1 MTASAWLRWRLNG
14 RIYRPLCL
22 LVCSLAL
29 AANGQSLDRPAR
41 IIVPLAAGSTS
52 DLIARL
58 LAENIFVTTG
68 RSIIVENKPGA
79 SGRVAIASL
88 KQATPDGTTLLMAP
102 IALPVLIPLTAK
114 NVDYDPAVDLVPVAQ
129 VAEYAVA
136 LAVRFDHPART
147 VREYVAWARANP
159 AQASLGSPGAGS
171 LPHLLG
177 IMLSQAA
184 GIDLIHVA
192 YQSAP
197 PLERDIVGG
206 QVASGT
212 SALSDFIELHRTGK
226 LRILGTSGVS
236 RSTLVPEVAT
246 FKEQGFVNVE
256 GTGWTAVVAPAG
268 TPKAVIDRWSSLIV
282 TALHTPALRA
292 KLVQLGVEPT
302 GTTPEALAAI
312 IRADTARW
320 TPVIKA
326 ADFKVE

>member
-1 MTASAWLRWRLNG
+1 MTASAWLCGRLIG
-14 RIYRPLCL
+14 HIRRPLCL
-22 LVCSLAL
+22 LVCSFAL

-52 DLIARL
+52 DLVARL
-58 LAENIFVTTG
+58 IAESIYAATG

-129 VAEYAVA
+129 VAEYAIA
-136 LAVRFDHPART
+136 LAVRSDHPART
-147 VREYVAWARANP
+147 MREYVAWARANP
-159 AQASLGSPGAGS
+159 ARASLGSPGAGS
-171 LPHLLG
+171 LPHLFG
-177 IMLSQAA
+177 IMLGQAA
-184 GIDLIHVA
+184 AADLVHVA

-197 PLERDIVGG
+197 PLARDIVGG

-212 SALSDFIELHRTGK
+212 SALSDFIELHRAGK

-236 RSTLVPEVAT
+236 RSSLVPEVAT
-246 FKEQGFVNVE
+246 FKEQGFAAVE

-282 TALHTPALRA
+282 AALHMPELRS

-302 GTTPEALAAI
+302 GTTPEVLAAI

-320 TPVIKA
+320 ASVIKA
-326 ADFKVE
+326 SGFKVE